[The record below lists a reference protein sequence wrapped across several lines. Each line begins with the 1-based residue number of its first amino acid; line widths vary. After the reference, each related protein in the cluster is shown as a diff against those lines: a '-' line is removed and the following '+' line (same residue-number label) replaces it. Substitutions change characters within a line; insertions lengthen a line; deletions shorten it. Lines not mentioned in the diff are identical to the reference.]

1 MAQMTGLSIKR
12 KFIMR
17 VQLSALE
24 KADIR
29 GQAPEIAMRLKWP
42 K

>member
-24 KADIR
+24 KADI
-29 GQAPEIAMRLKWP
+29 LKAHEFGRKLP
-42 K
+42 